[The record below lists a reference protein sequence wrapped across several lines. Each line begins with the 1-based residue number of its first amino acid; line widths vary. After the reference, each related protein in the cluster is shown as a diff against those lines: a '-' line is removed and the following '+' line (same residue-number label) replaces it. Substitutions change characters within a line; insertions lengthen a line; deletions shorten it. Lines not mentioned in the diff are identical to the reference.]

1 MVTRTLEDLGFTT
14 VCKELRGMCLS
25 EEGAGLI
32 DEKRFVLDAAE
43 LATEQDLVSD
53 LLTIQSTGV
62 PQPEQFPEIG
72 SILEEL
78 SIPEGRL
85 DGEKLFSLAGYI
97 RSARLLAQFCQ
108 TSAIPFGIAAVEK
121 TNHPAEV
128 LFPTFAPSLIA
139 LENKLLDVLESPGTV
154 KSTHPAI
161 RRLKAEIERK
171 RAERQ
176 SFSLDFLHS
185 QREVSQGEQ
194 PVFRDGRVVLPIK
207 NDQRG
212 SVPGFIH
219 SASASGATVFVEP
232 YRLVELNNQVVMAEQ
247 QVLIEIARILLEL
260 SHECRACLEELRD
273 LVIRVARADA
283 LYARAR
289 YVQRYNCIRALHS
302 EDGSYR
308 LIRARHP
315 LLKSKAVPIT
325 LELEASVKAVV
336 ISGPNAGGKTVTIK
350 TMGLFALLN
359 QFLYF
364 VPASD
369 GTTIPIYQAI
379 YTDIG
384 DDQSIE
390 DSLSTFS
397 GHMRQIGEILGHC
410 DNHSL
415 VILDELGSG
424 TDPVEGSAL
433 ARAVME
439 YCVENAALTL
449 VTSHHAV
456 LKQYAYAHDEVL
468 NASMEFDNNTHEPTF
483 KVISGIPG
491 DSHALDTARRMRLP
505 ETVINAAERYL
516 GAETLEIS
524 SIIKGLEQRRKEA
537 DQREAELAHRA
548 RLLQDE
554 VRRVDLKQLALR
566 QQEELIR
573 RNQIGDISRFI
584 SEKRSELEN
593 LVAEL
598 REGEITREKTLR
610 VKAFIAALE
619 EKELD
624 AQRKVQ
630 MLRDK
635 NRSER
640 PASENPGIV
649 PTSFGVGVSVLVGPQ
664 RREGKI
670 VRKEKGDSW
679 LVAIGPIKFTLP
691 ESDLTIVS
699 RARSADKKK
708 FTVMYESK
716 AVMPKFTVDV
726 RGMTLEQALEVVV
739 QQIEGA
745 LVHSVA
751 EFSIIHGMGDGIL
764 SKGIHQY
771 LKEVPQV
778 TDFHFARPEDGG
790 FGKTYVVL

>member
-1 MVTRTLEDLGFTT
+1 MVTRTLEDLGFIS
-14 VCKELRGMCLS
+14 VCNELRGLCLS
-25 EEGAGLI
+25 EEGSILI
-32 DEKRFVLDAAE
+32 ERKRFVLEAQE
-43 LATEQDLVSD
+43 LADEQDLVSD
-53 LLTIQSTGV
+53 LLAIQSTGV
-62 PQPEQFPEIG
+62 PQPEQFPVLG
-72 SILEEL
+72 TILDEL
-78 SIPEGRL
+78 GIPEGRL
-85 DGEKLFSLAGYI
+85 EGEQLFALGGYV

-108 TSAIPFGIAAVEK
+108 TTVTPLGIAAVEHPQ
-121 TNHPAEV
+121 HPAEV
-128 LFPTFAPSLIA
+128 LFSCFPPSLVK
-139 LENKLLDVLESPGTV
+139 LEHKLFDVLESPGIV
-154 KSTHPAI
+154 KSSHPAI

-176 SFSLDFLHS
+176 SFSLDFLHT
-185 QREVSQGEQ
+185 QKEVAQADQ

-207 NDQRG
+207 NDQRA

-219 SASASGATVFVEP
+219 SASSSGATLFVEP

-260 SHECRACLEELRD
+260 SHESRACLAELQEI
-273 LVIRVARADA
+273 VSSVARADS

-289 YVQRYNCIRALHS
+289 YVQRHNCIRALNS
-302 EDGSYR
+302 LDGSYR
-308 LIRARHP
+308 LVRARHP
-315 LLKSKAVPIT
+315 LLKAKAVPIT
-325 LELEASVKAVV
+325 LELVASVKAVV

-369 GTTIPIYQAI
+369 GTTIPIYQAV

-397 GHMRQIGEILGHC
+397 GHMQQIGEILRHC
-410 DNHSL
+410 DQHSL

-439 YCVENAALTL
+439 YCVGHAALTL

-491 DSHALDTARRMRLP
+491 DSHALDTARRMHLP
-505 ETVINAAERYL
+505 ESVISTAQRYL
-516 GAETLEIS
+516 GAETMEIS
-524 SIIKGLEQRRKEA
+524 TIIKGLEQRRKEA
-537 DQREAELAHRA
+537 EEREADLANRA

-554 VRRVDLKQLALR
+554 VRQVDLKQLKLR

-584 SEKRSELEN
+584 TEKRSELAN

-598 REGEITREKTLR
+598 REGEINREKTLK
-610 VKAFIAALE
+610 VKAFIASLE
-619 EKELD
+619 EKELE
-624 AQRKVQ
+624 AQMKAQ
-630 MLRDK
+630 ALRDK
-635 NRSER
+635 NSSRKS
-640 PASENPGIV
+640 ASEVFGSTPTAFGI
-649 PTSFGVGVSVLVGPQ
+649 GVNVLVGPQ
-664 RREGKI
+664 RREGRI
-670 VRKEKGDSW
+670 VRRDKGDSW
-679 LVAIGPIKFTLP
+679 VVAIGPMKFTLP
-691 ESDLTIVS
+691 ESELTMIS
-699 RARSADKKK
+699 RPRAADEKK

-716 AVMPKFTVDV
+716 AAMPKLTVDV
-726 RGMTLEQALEVVV
+726 RGLNLEQALEVVV

-745 LVHSVA
+745 LVHSVG

-771 LKEVPQV
+771 LKDVPQV

>member
-1 MVTRTLEDLGFTT
+1 L
-14 VCKELRGMCLS
+14 CLS

-32 DEKRFVLDAAE
+32 ERKRFVLDAEE
-43 LATEQDLVSD
+43 LAAEQELVSD
-53 LLTIQSTGV
+53 LLAIQSTGLS
-62 PQPEQFPEIG
+62 QPEQFPTLG
-72 SILEEL
+72 TILEEL
-78 SIPEGRL
+78 SIPDGRL
-85 DGEKLFSLAGYI
+85 EGERLFALGGYI

-108 TSAIPFGIAAVEK
+108 TSVAPLGIASVE
-121 TNHPAEV
+121 TAPHPAEV
-128 LFPTFAPSLIA
+128 LFPSFPPSLIE
-139 LENKLLDVLESPGTV
+139 LESRLFDVLESPGTV
-154 KSTHPAI
+154 KSSHPAI
-161 RRLKAEIERK
+161 RRLKAEIERR

-176 SFSLDFLHS
+176 SFSLDFLHT
-185 QREVSQGEQ
+185 QKEVSQGDQ

-219 SASASGATVFVEP
+219 SASSSGATVFVEP

-247 QVLIEIARILLEL
+247 QVLIEIAKILLGL
-260 SHECRACLEELRD
+260 SQESRACLADMKEVVE
-273 LVIRVARADA
+273 RVARADS

-289 YVQRYNCIRALHS
+289 YVQRHDCIRALNS
-302 EDGSYR
+302 DDGSYR

-369 GTTIPIYQAI
+369 GTTIPIYHDI

-390 DSLSTFS
+390 ASLSTFS
-397 GHMRQIGEILGHC
+397 GHMRQLGEILRQC
-410 DNHSL
+410 DNRSL

-439 YCVENAALTL
+439 YCVGHAALTL

-491 DSHALDTARRMRLP
+491 DSHALDTARRMNLP
-505 ETVINAAERYL
+505 ESVLSAAERYL

-537 DQREAELAHRA
+537 EEREEDLAHRA
-548 RLLQDE
+548 RLLQEE
-554 VRRVDLKQLALR
+554 VRLVDLKQLKLR

-598 REGEITREKTLR
+598 REGEITRDKTLK
-610 VKAFIAALE
+610 VKAFIAGLE
-619 EKELD
+619 QKELE
-624 AQRKVQ
+624 AQRKARA
-630 MLRDK
+630 LREQNSARK
-635 NRSER
+635 SKSEQVGMG
-640 PASENPGIV
+640 PV
-649 PTSFGVGVSVLVGPQ
+649 DFGVGVNVLVGLQ

-670 VRKEKGDSW
+670 VRKDKGDTW
-679 LVAIGPIKFTLP
+679 VVAVGPMKFTLP
-691 ESDLTIVS
+691 ESELTIVNPTGPTQ
-699 RARSADKKK
+699 AKK
-708 FTVMYESK
+708 FTVMYESR
-716 AVMPKFTVDV
+716 ATMPKLTVDV
-726 RGMTLEQALEVVV
+726 RGLNLEQALEVVV

-745 LVHSVA
+745 LVHSVG

-771 LKEVPQV
+771 LRDVPQV
-778 TDFHFARPEDGG
+778 VDFHFARPEDGG